1 MRSLSI
7 NRRSTKLTPLD
18 DLLIYDDFIV
28 RGMSH
33 EEHRRKAKKRLRFAL
48 ITVST
53 SRYEN
58 PNMRDKSGDL
68 AKDMVKEKGHKVVY
82 RDLIPD
88 DMIKIRSILYN
99 ILKEG
104 ITDVVLLIGGTGASS
119 SDVTTESVEPLLD
132 KVFPGFGELFRLKG
146 YEEIG
151 AASLLSRALM
161 GTIKGHVVICLPG
174 SEGAVRLGLNIIL
187 DELPHLVSIAQS
199 K

>member
-1 MRSLSI
+1 MNPINSLI
-7 NRRSTKLTPLD
+7 MKIVKLTPSD
-18 DLLIYDDFIV
+18 DLLIYDDFLV

-33 EEHRRKAKKRLRFAL
+33 EEHRRKAKERLKFAL

-58 PNMRDKSGDL
+58 SALQDKSGDL
-68 AKDMVKEKGHKVVY
+68 AKDLIQEKGHKLVY

-88 DMIKIRSILYN
+88 DMIKIRSTLYN
-99 ILKEG
+99 ILNEG
-104 ITDVVLLIGGTGASS
+104 LTDVVLLIGGTGASS

-132 KVFPGFGELFRLKG
+132 KTFLGFGELFRLRG

-161 GTIKGHVVICLPG
+161 GTIKGRVILCLPG

-187 DELPHLVSIAQS
+187 DELPHLVSIAQG
-199 K
+199 

>member
-1 MRSLSI
+1 
-7 NRRSTKLTPLD
+7 
-18 DLLIYDDFIV
+18 
-28 RGMSH
+28 MSH